1 MGKLYSY
8 IVPQGVRLF
17 VKANPPISAKA
28 RDLITMVR
36 QSAVAFF
43 FCVCVKDLGFQKSQ
57 V

>member
-1 MGKLYSY
+1 MRNLYSC
-8 IVPQGVRLF
+8 IVPQGVRPF
-17 VKANPPISAKA
+17 VKSNPPISAKV

-43 FCVCVKDLGFQKSQ
+43 VCVKDLGFQKSQ